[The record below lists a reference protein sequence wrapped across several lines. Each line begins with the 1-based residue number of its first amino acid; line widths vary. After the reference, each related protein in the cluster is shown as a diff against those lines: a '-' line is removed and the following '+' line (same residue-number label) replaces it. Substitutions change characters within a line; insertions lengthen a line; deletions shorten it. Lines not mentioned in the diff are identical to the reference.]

1 MRLWSIHPKYLD
13 GIGLVALWRESLL
26 AQKVL
31 KGETKGYRHHPQL
44 RRFSDHPDPE
54 GAMARYIIEIWNES
68 RMRGYNFAK
77 EKIGEVPLIDK
88 IPVKRGQL
96 IFEFDWLCNKL
107 KIRNTQKYQELLSVK
122 EIECHPL
129 FKIIEGEVEEWEK
142 YQNA

>member
-107 KIRNTQKYQELLSVK
+107 KIRNCEKYQELLSVK

-129 FKIIEGEVEEWEK
+129 FKIIEGEIEEWEK
-142 YQNA
+142 YQNE